1 MPLQPGQ
8 RLELAIEKPAAGG
21 RMIARHDG
29 QVILVQGAIPGERV
43 TAAVER
49 VERQVAFASTVDL
62 VSASPDRRS
71 AHADPSCGGCSYA
84 HIEYERQVALKSEVI
99 SDAFTRLGR
108 LPVQPPAVAPS
119 PDRDYRM
126 RARLHVRGDRVGF
139 FREGTHDLCDA
150 AATGQLTA
158 ASVEAAAECVSALAR
173 RGVSLSA
180 IEIAENIAADQRAAY
195 VIPAANSKL
204 TDEVLDEALKAA
216 GLTGVSGLAADGLE
230 RTAGVPVVSDPLA
243 VLTAGAVAAGALQ
256 RHAESF
262 FQANRFLLPA
272 LVRAVTAA
280 VPADGAVLDLYAG
293 VGLFSVALAALGR
306 RGITAV
312 EGDRTSGRDLLRNAT
327 PFAEALRISVESVEQ
342 YLKRRGNRAATII
355 VDPPRTGISRE
366 AMTAVVRAGAARVV
380 YVSCDPATMARDA
393 RRLVDGGYE
402 LASLTAFDLFPNT
415 PHVEALGVF
424 DARGQ

>member
-1 MPLQPGQ
+1 
-8 RLELAIEKPAAGG
+8 
-21 RMIARHDG
+21 MIGRHDG

-43 TAAVER
+43 VAAVER
-49 VERQVAFASTVDL
+49 VERQVAFASTVD
-62 VSASPDRRS
+62 VISGSPDRRS
-71 AHADPSCGGCSYA
+71 SHSDLACGGCLYG
-84 HIEYERQVALKSEVI
+84 HIAYDRQIDLKSEVI
-99 SDAFTRLGR
+99 RDAFARLGR
-108 LPVQPPAVAPS
+108 LPVEPPRVAPS

-158 ASVEAAAECVSALAR
+158 ATVNAAAECVAALAH

-180 IEIAENIAADQRAAY
+180 IELTENIAADQRVAH
-195 VIPAANSKL
+195 VIPTATSKL

-216 GLTGVSGLAADGLE
+216 GLTGVTGLAANGVA
-230 RTAGVPVVSDPLA
+230 RTAGVPVVSDPLS
-243 VLTAGAVAAGALQ
+243 VLTAGAAAEGALQ

-272 LVRAVTAA
+272 LVGAVTAA

-327 PFAEALRISVESVEQ
+327 PFASALRVSVESVEQ
-342 YLKRRGNRAATII
+342 YLKRRAEPAATII
-355 VDPPRTGISRE
+355 VDPPRTGISRD
-366 AMTAVVRAGAARVV
+366 AMSAVVRAAAARVV

-402 LASLTAFDLFPNT
+402 LTSLTAFDLFPNT
-415 PHVEALGVF
+415 PHVESLGVF
-424 DARGQ
+424 VARV